1 MLIKLINMT
10 HLHHADWWSVRDTV
24 RPHRLN
30 LKHIREPINLDWLS
44 DFYAMSPMPCA
55 VNLSDSTLEGGDN
68 RAEVATRTRAKL
80 RLICVTY
87 WAAMLQCDKF
97 YCIPCKKQETG
108 IFQNLLNLL
117 CQNLIWIFLY
127 YTHANVFYFSKISTS
142 RVTHLFLHF

>member
-1 MLIKLINMT
+1 MECQGHSTPAQAQFKTYQGAHQFGLVKRFLCHVT
-10 HLHHADWWSVRDTV
+10 HV
-24 RPHRLN
+24 
-30 LKHIREPINLDWLS
+30 
-44 DFYAMSPMPCA
+44 PCA